1 MRQLAAALIPQPCNE
16 SPLKPSMSTL
26 SDQIISV
33 FRREIAVYDRPENQI
48 NYQRYF
54 KEPLDNP
61 VGLKSA
67 ILRKVFNACYKQFKN
82 NSGREIFDACD
93 QLLATREKYM
103 RSLAFEWASKVS
115 GAFKAEDIARFESWL
130 KDYVG
135 DWAACDTLC
144 GPLGL
149 FVLKFPD
156 SVSRIF
162 KWTKSKNRWF
172 RRASAVSLIVSL
184 RKGQL
189 LEAAFKTADALLLD
203 EDDMVQKGYG
213 WMLKEASN
221 VFSKEVFDFVD
232 ARKARMPR
240 TALRYAIEKLPPAQR
255 KQLMK

>member
-1 MRQLAAALIPQPCNE
+1 
-16 SPLKPSMSTL
+16 MSAL
-26 SDQIISV
+26 SDQIMSA
-33 FRREIAVYDRPENQI
+33 FRREIAIYDKPENQI
-48 NYQRYF
+48 NYQRFF

-67 ILRKVFNACYKQFKN
+67 ALRKVFSSCYKQFRHH
-82 NSGREIFDACD
+82 SGRDIFDACD
-93 QLLATREKYM
+93 RLLASNERYM
-103 RSLAFEWASKVS
+103 RSLAFEWTSKVS
-115 GAFKAEDIARFESWL
+115 DDFSAKDIDRFESWL
-130 KDYVG
+130 ENYVN
-135 DWAACDTLC
+135 DWAGCDTLC

-149 FVLKFPD
+149 FVLKFPQ

-172 RRASAVSLIVSL
+172 RRAGAVSLILSL
-184 RKGQL
+184 RKGRL
-189 LEAAFKTADALLLD
+189 LKEAFKTADALLLD

-221 VFSKEVFDFVD
+221 IFPKEVIDFVD

-240 TALRYAIEKLPPAQR
+240 TALRYAIEKLPANQR

>member
-1 MRQLAAALIPQPCNE
+1 
-16 SPLKPSMSTL
+16 MSAL
-26 SDQIISV
+26 SDQIISA
-33 FRREIAVYDRPENQI
+33 FRREIAFYDRPENRV
-48 NYQRYF
+48 NYQRFF

-61 VGLKSA
+61 VGLKTA
-67 ILRKVFNACYKQFKN
+67 ILRKVFKSCYKQFKN
-82 NSGREIFDACD
+82 YSGREIFNACD
-93 QLLATREKYM
+93 QLLASGDRYG
-103 RSLAFEWASKVS
+103 RSLAFEWASRVS
-115 GAFKAEDIARFESWL
+115 ADFMAGDIRRFESWL
-130 KDYVG
+130 KDYVR

-162 KWTKSKNRWF
+162 KWTKSQNRWF

-184 RKGQL
+184 RKGRL
-189 LEAAFKTADALLLD
+189 LEEAFKTADALLLD

-221 VFSKEVFDFVD
+221 VFPKEVFDFVG

-240 TALRYAIEKLPPAQR
+240 TALRYAIEKFPPAQR
-255 KQLMK
+255 KQLMKQND

>member
-1 MRQLAAALIPQPCNE
+1 
-16 SPLKPSMSTL
+16 MSVL
-26 SDQIISV
+26 SEQILSAI
-33 FRREIAVYDRPENQI
+33 RREIAIYDQPENRI
-48 NYQRYF
+48 NYQKFF

-61 VGLKSA
+61 VGLKTA
-67 ILRKVFNACYKQFKN
+67 ILRKVFNSCYKQFKN
-82 NSGREIFDACD
+82 HSGRQIFNACD
-93 QLLATREKYM
+93 QLMASRERYM

-115 GAFKAEDIARFESWL
+115 DDFKAEDIARFESWL
-130 KDYVG
+130 KDYVS

-144 GPLGL
+144 GPLGQ

-189 LEAAFKTADALLLD
+189 LEEAFITTDALLLD

-221 VFSKEVFDFVD
+221 VFPKEVFDFVD
-232 ARKARMPR
+232 VRKARMPR

-255 KQLMK
+255 KQLM